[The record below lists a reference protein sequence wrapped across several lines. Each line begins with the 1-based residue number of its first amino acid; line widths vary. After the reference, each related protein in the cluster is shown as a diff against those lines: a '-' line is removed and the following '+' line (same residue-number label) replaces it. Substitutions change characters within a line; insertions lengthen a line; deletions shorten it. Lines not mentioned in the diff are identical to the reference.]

1 MVAQFDRICIP
12 GLWSTTFSSS
22 DNSEITQEKQW
33 LDYNYSLTRLPFLTI
48 FIIFQA
54 PAQYEFKYGV
64 RDEHTHDIKEQAEK
78 RVGDKVE
85 GYYKLLEADGTTRTV
100 HYTADKHTGFQAQV
114 VRSGHSIHPAAAPAQ
129 KLVAG
134 PVLTYT
140 NSAPVLS
147 YSSGLGAYH

>member
-1 MVAQFDRICIP
+1 M
-12 GLWSTTFSSS
+12 L
-22 DNSEITQEKQW
+22 
-33 LDYNYSLTRLPFLTI
+33 

-54 PAQYEFKYGV
+54 PPRYEFKYGV
-64 RDEHTHDIKEQAEK
+64 KDEHTHDIKEQAEK
-78 RVGDKVE
+78 REGDKVE

-114 VRSGHSIHPAAAPAQ
+114 ERSGHAVHPAAAPAQ
-129 KLVAG
+129 KLVAAA
-134 PVLTYT
+134 PVLTIA

>member
-1 MVAQFDRICIP
+1 MTAYKR
-12 GLWSTTFSSS
+12 LTTTAAWR
-22 DNSEITQEKQW
+22 E
-33 LDYNYSLTRLPFLTI
+33 FLLFLML

-64 RDEHTHDIKEQAEK
+64 KDEHTHDIKEQAEK

-100 HYTADKHTGFQAQV
+100 HYTSDKHTGFNAQV
-114 VRSGHSIHPAAAPAQ
+114 VRSGHAIHPATAPAQ
-129 KLVAG
+129 KLVTIA
-134 PVLTYT
+134 

>member
-1 MVAQFDRICIP
+1 MLVN
-12 GLWSTTFSSS
+12 T
-22 DNSEITQEKQW
+22 
-33 LDYNYSLTRLPFLTI
+33 
-48 FIIFQA
+48 FQA

-100 HYTADKHTGFQAQV
+100 HYTSDKHTGFQAQV
-114 VRSGHSIHPAAAPAQ
+114 VKSGHAIHPAAAQPQ
-129 KLVAG
+129 KLVAA
-134 PVLTYT
+134 PVLTYA